1 MKITANGI
9 SMNYTLDGPAS
20 APVAT
25 LSHSLATDLSMWD
38 PQMKALTARYR
49 VLRYDTRGHGGTE
62 APAAAYTLD
71 QLADRTASRRLR
83 RRAWSRSSKGRSRAG
98 SPRHS
103 ANSTRTSWIPSAP

>member
-20 APVAT
+20 APVVT

-62 APAAAYTLD
+62 APAAATRWTSW
-71 QLADRTASRRLR
+71 RTTRARCSRRW
-83 RRAWSRSSKGRSRAG
+83 A
-98 SPRHS
+98 SPRRTGS
-103 ANSTRTSWIPSAP
+103 ACRWAA